1 MSVRSNILANV
12 QSVVSGTSGIGTV
25 TSGKVEY
32 VDLDSLTL
40 PAAFVLQGP
49 ERKIAGSTEHETW
62 AWTVVVEVW
71 CKDTDVESFHA
82 LVHQAMAADIY
93 RGGNA
98 LNCYRESSDP
108 LAVDPGRGI
117 GGFQQEYRIDYRH
130 PLGSP

>member
-1 MSVRSNILANV
+1 MSVRSNILANI
-12 QSVVSGTSGIGTV
+12 QSVVSGISGIGTV
-25 TSGKVEY
+25 TTGKVEY

-49 ERKIAGSTEHETW
+49 ERKIPGSTEHEAW
-62 AWTVVVEVW
+62 AWTVVVDVW